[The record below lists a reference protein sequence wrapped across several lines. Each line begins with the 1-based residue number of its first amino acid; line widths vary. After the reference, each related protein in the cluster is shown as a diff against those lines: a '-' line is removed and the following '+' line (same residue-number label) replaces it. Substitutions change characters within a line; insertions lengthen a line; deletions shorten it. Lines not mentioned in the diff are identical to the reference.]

1 MQLIRTEGAG
11 KTDHPTLPGIMRFS
25 TLLIFLVFILA
36 FTACNRGTIYE
47 TGKAFRDQLW
57 HKDSTLVFKPVV
69 EDTSQVINIGFSLEH
84 NNDYPYSN
92 LWLFVDVESPD
103 GKMQT
108 DTIEYFLAEPDGQ
121 WIGKGSD
128 KERTLYWLYRRDVKL
143 SSPGQLTFSVT
154 QGMRRD
160 ELPGIQSFS
169 LWIEKAELSEDS
181 SER

>member
-1 MQLIRTEGAG
+1 
-11 KTDHPTLPGIMRFS
+11 MRIS
-25 TLLIFLVFILA
+25 ALLIFLVFIMA
-36 FTACNRGTIYE
+36 FTACNRGTLYE
-47 TGKAFRDQLW
+47 TGNEFREQLW

-84 NNDYPYSN
+84 NNNYPYSN
-92 LWLFVDVESPD
+92 LWLFIDVESPD
-103 GKMQT
+103 GKMQI

-128 KERTLYWLYRRDVKL
+128 KERTLYWLYRRGVKL

-160 ELPGIQSFS
+160 ELPGVKSFS
-169 LWIEKAELSEDS
+169 LWIEKAEAPEDS
-181 SER
+181 SDQ